1 MQERG
6 DNMKEV
12 KRRFKNYKYREC
24 DAFAKYLEEQA
35 AKGWHFKE
43 WRLGLVFEKGEPRKV
58 KYSVEVFP
66 KGDDRDSRP
75 EKDAEEFAE
84 YCEAAGWKLIDGQ
97 RKFCIFK
104 AIRND
109 AVPIATPEERYEN
122 ICKAERER
130 LWLPFVLV
138 PVILFTIKVTWGD
151 LYSFGFRNSSLLFI
165 SIILL
170 LALSSVIDVLA
181 ALLWRRK
188 KKRQIAEGKIPFYKK
203 TIGIR
208 YHEVLFL
215 VLIAVQVMSA
225 LEVGSGGIKEDA
237 LIVLLPIAPLFALAL
252 SATLA
257 SFLKTS
263 IEHRMLLQMLL
274 GFGGIF
280 VLGGVLIALSM
291 QEPVAP
297 VSKTSAPLV
306 LEDFQEVTGER
317 FISGN
322 ESKSILGKKY
332 DYYISYGDSQVN
344 PEQMYYEGC
353 ESPYAWVIERMWKT
367 REKWSGF
374 EYARDSENTDLLE
387 KVDCKELW
395 GAQEA
400 WVYQSDFYI
409 EKYCYEI
416 RYLNEVLFLRTMEE
430 LNAEEVEIIREKLE
444 LE

>member
-1 MQERG
+1 
-6 DNMKEV
+6 MKEV
-12 KRRFKNYKYREC
+12 KRRFKYFKYREC

-43 WRLGLVFEKGEPRKV
+43 WRFGLVFEKGEPRKV

-66 KGDDRDSRP
+66 KGNDRDSRP

-104 AIRND
+104 AIIHD

-130 LWLPFVLV
+130 LWMPFVYV
-138 PVILFTIKVTWGD
+138 PIILLMLNVTWRD
-151 LYSFGFRNSSLLFI
+151 LYGFGFQNSSLFFVTVVLLLMLG
-165 SIILL
+165 SIID
-170 LALSSVIDVLA
+170 ALA
-181 ALLWRRK
+181 ALFWRWR
-188 KKRQIAEGKIPFYKK
+188 KKRQIENGDIPIYKK
-203 TIGIR
+203 TIGIH
-208 YHEVLFL
+208 YNEVLFL
-215 VLIAVQVMSA
+215 TLIAVQVVRAM
-225 LEVGSGGIKEDA
+225 EVGNMGAGEEL
-237 LIVLLPIAPLFALAL
+237 LIVLLPAAPLFAIVI
-252 SATLA
+252 SAALA
-257 SFLKTS
+257 SFLKIS

-274 GFGGIF
+274 GVGEIF
-280 VLGGVLIALSM
+280 VLGGVLIALAM
-291 QEPVAP
+291 QEPAAP

-374 EYARDSENTDLLE
+374 EYTRDSENIDLLE

-430 LNAEEVEIIREKLE
+430 LNAEEVEIIRKKLE